1 MTKMRTMTTM
11 AFPIPRTR
19 TTIMTVWFENLIIF
33 RILNR
38 QISSGIPD
46 AEDIDDD
53 NDGIP
58 DVLDVGSRN
67 ANDLDGDGELLV
79 IIIGLS

>member
-1 MTKMRTMTTM
+1 
-11 AFPIPRTR
+11 
-19 TTIMTVWFENLIIF
+19 MTVWFNFPIYQYFF
-33 RILNR
+33 RILNW

-67 ANDLDGDGELLV
+67 ANDLDGDGELMV
-79 IIIGLS
+79 NIIGLN

>member
-1 MTKMRTMTTM
+1 
-11 AFPIPRTR
+11 
-19 TTIMTVWFENLIIF
+19 MTVWFENLIIF